1 MLEAERLIYISPL
14 PYGPPLYKR
23 TMCTYIFIYRIQ
35 SIKSIFIHIVEF
47 DPVGPHPLRSKP
59 FVLFATVSQY
69 MTAVSKS
76 VKIH

>member
-1 MLEAERLIYISPL
+1 M
-14 PYGPPLYKR
+14 
-23 TMCTYIFIYRIQ
+23 
-35 SIKSIFIHIVEF
+35 KSIFIHIAVF

-59 FVLFATVSQY
+59 FVLFVTVSQY

>member
-1 MLEAERLIYISPL
+1 MYVDVYVQNIKYEVDIY
-14 PYGPPLYKR
+14 
-23 TMCTYIFIYRIQ
+23 
-35 SIKSIFIHIVEF
+35 SIAVS

-69 MTAVSKS
+69 MTAVSKL